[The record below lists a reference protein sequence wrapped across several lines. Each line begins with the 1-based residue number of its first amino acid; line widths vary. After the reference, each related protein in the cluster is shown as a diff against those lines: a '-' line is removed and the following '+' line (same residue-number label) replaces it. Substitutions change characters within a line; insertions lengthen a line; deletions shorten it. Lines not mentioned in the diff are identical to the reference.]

1 SRRLLPIGF
10 WKGSGLAL
18 MLDLLA
24 SILSNGRSTGD
35 ITSSGIDSGL
45 SQVFIAIKMDES
57 GSSGQ
62 LIEQILEFVKSSPPE
77 DPDKPI
83 AYAGEQS
90 LNTRSRNLKEGI
102 PVDETICNVVPA
114 M

>member
-1 SRRLLPIGF
+1 SAIIASRRLLPIGF

-24 SILSNGRSTGD
+24 SILSRGRSTGD
-35 ITSSGIDSGL
+35 VTSSGVESGL
-45 SQVFIAIKMDES
+45 SQVFIALKADES

-77 DPDKPI
+77 DPDKPV
-83 AYAGEQS
+83 AYPGENS
-90 LNTRSRNLKEGI
+90 LNTRIRNLR
-102 PVDETICNVVPA
+102 D
-114 M
+114 